1 MITHQPLHKQSS
13 YSSFMKAQSSQ
24 ATQNNSI
31 IKRAPS
37 HQKKQNCNET
47 VEDENDVD
55 VAVSPNPMGVATHQS
70 LNVSSQHSYNRKKI
84 SEVPPSIVIPFK
96 PPMNLDHKKPNT
108 ACSSIISVPGDTQ
121 SLL

>member
-1 MITHQPLHKQSS
+1 M
-13 YSSFMKAQSSQ
+13 
-24 ATQNNSI
+24 
-31 IKRAPS
+31 IKRVPS

-55 VAVSPNPMGVATHQS
+55 VAVSPNPIGVATHQS
-70 LNVSSQHSYNRKKI
+70 LNMSSQHSYNRKKI

-96 PPMNLDHKKPNT
+96 PPMMNLQDHSRKPNT
-108 ACSSIISVPGDTQ
+108 ACSSIISAPGDTQ

>member
-1 MITHQPLHKQSS
+1 M
-13 YSSFMKAQSSQ
+13 
-24 ATQNNSI
+24 

-70 LNVSSQHSYNRKKI
+70 LNMSSQHSYNRKKI

-96 PPMNLDHKKPNT
+96 PPMNLDHRKPNT
-108 ACSSIISVPGDTQ
+108 ACSSIISAPGDTQ
-121 SLL
+121 SLLQSIHSRVIQYNERERERERSRSNSE